1 MKAGGRQKRSDRG
14 LEDGGLEN
22 GRREGRIGRGGESDR
37 LKMMEKRK
45 CAVSTRRDH
54 EIVLHGNQV
63 QDLRRESKPLVDG
76 TGEQDVAEVR

>member
-1 MKAGGRQKRSDRG
+1 MS
-14 LEDGGLEN
+14 E
-22 GRREGRIGRGGESDR
+22 GRREAEEKRQGAGRRRAGEQEGRIGRGGESDR

-63 QDLRRESKPLVDG
+63 QDLRRKSKPLVDG